1 MAKKKK
7 AKGARRLFKRAGKKA
22 GSGKARQRTRKTM
35 KKKFKPRATRM
46 TAMRKKKAVKAARRR
61 RAVHKRKTRRRGAGF
76 GNASQ
81 RANKHTMMELAHPV
95 TPEMDAVF
103 DHKPAQ
109 RPVAKCPEC
118 GSVKITFDS
127 IRGES
132 VCNMCGAVLKESM
145 IDLTQEWRAFDE
157 DQRSRRV
164 RTGAA
169 LTPTKHDQG
178 ITTEIGK
185 GRGELFK
192 VASKKR
198 AQYYRLTKWH
208 KRLIKSKDRNLSFAF
223 SELQRLISYLHLSK
237 AVHEKVAKLYTNA
250 VNEGL
255 VRGRSIESIIAALL
269 YTTCREEGAPR
280 TLDEISKASGINRRD
295 IGKTYRYIARKLRIR
310 ILPAKA
316 QDYVPR
322 FGSLLALPEKVQ
334 VRAVEVLD
342 EAGQRDVTSGKG
354 PIGVAAASL
363 YIAAVLEGE
372 KKTQREVA
380 DAIGVTEV
388 TIRNRYKEIVES
400 LGIKDIVEE
409 KVKEEEE
416 REAKL
421 AAKTAKLAKKGR

>member
-1 MAKKKK
+1 MEKNQKK
-7 AKGARRLFKRAGKKA
+7 G
-22 GSGKARQRTRKTM
+22 QQT
-35 KKKFKPRATRM
+35 
-46 TAMRKKKAVKAARRR
+46 
-61 RAVHKRKTRRRGAGF
+61 
-76 GNASQ
+76 
-81 RANKHTMMELAHPV
+81 
-95 TPEMDAVF
+95 
-103 DHKPAQ
+103 
-109 RPVAKCPEC
+109 CPEC
-118 GSVKITFDS
+118 GSTNIHYDHT
-127 IRGES
+127 RGES
-132 VCNMCGAVLKESM
+132 VCGTCGSVLKESM

-169 LTPTKHDQG
+169 LTPTKHDEG

-192 VASKKR
+192 VSSKKR

-223 SELQRLISYLHLSK
+223 SELQRLISYLHLSR
-237 AVHEKVAKLYTNA
+237 AIHEKVAKLYQSA
-250 VNEGL
+250 VNKGL
-255 VRGRSIESIIAALL
+255 VRGRSTESIIAALL

-295 IGKTYRYIARKLRIR
+295 IGKTYRYISRKLSIR

-322 FGSLLALPEKVQ
+322 FGSLLGLSERVQ
-334 VRAVEVLD
+334 VRAVDVLD
-342 EAGQRDVTSGKG
+342 DASNYDVTSGKG
-354 PIGVAAASL
+354 PIGVAAAAL

-388 TIRNRYKEIVES
+388 TIRNRYKEMVET
-400 LGIKDIVEE
+400 LGIKDEVEE
-409 KVKEEEE
+409 RVKEEDELPNE
-416 REAKL
+416 
-421 AAKTAKLAKKGR
+421 

>member
-1 MAKKKK
+1 VKQSKSRLKLKVKRKVHKTLHNKKPKK
-7 AKGARRLFKRAGKKA
+7 ASNPESTQL
-22 GSGKARQRTRKTM
+22 KT
-35 KKKFKPRATRM
+35 
-46 TAMRKKKAVKAARRR
+46 
-61 RAVHKRKTRRRGAGF
+61 
-76 GNASQ
+76 
-81 RANKHTMMELAHPV
+81 
-95 TPEMDAVF
+95 
-103 DHKPAQ
+103 AQ
-109 RPVAKCPEC
+109 RCPEC
-118 GSVKITFDS
+118 GSTHIIYDP

-132 VCNMCGAVLKESM
+132 VCESCGMVLKESM

-208 KRLIKSKDRNLSFAF
+208 KRLIKSRDRNLSFAL
-223 SELQRLISYLHLSK
+223 SELQRLISYLHLSR
-237 AVHEKVAKLYTNA
+237 AVHEKVAKLYQQA
-250 VNEGL
+250 VNKGL
-255 VRGRSIESIIAALL
+255 VRGRSTESIIAALL

-280 TLDEISKASGINRRD
+280 TLDEISKASGISKKD
-295 IGKTYRYIARKLRIR
+295 IGKTYRYISRKLSIR

-322 FGSLLALPEKVQ
+322 FGSLLDLSERVQ
-334 VRAVEVLD
+334 VKAVDILD
-342 EAGQRDVTSGKG
+342 KASKYDVTSGKG
-354 PIGVAAASL
+354 PIGVAAAAL
-363 YIAAVLEGE
+363 YIAAVLSGE

-380 DAIGVTEV
+380 DIIGVTEV
-388 TIRNRYKEIVES
+388 TIRNRYKEMVET
-400 LGIKDIVEE
+400 LGIKDEVEE

-416 REAKL
+416 K
-421 AAKTAKLAKKGR
+421 

>member
-1 MAKKKK
+1 MVAKKKK
-7 AKGARRLFKRAGKKA
+7 K
-22 GSGKARQRTRKTM
+22 TRE
-35 KKKFKPRATRM
+35 KKKIPEKTKTVK
-46 TAMRKKKAVKAARRR
+46 TA
-61 RAVHKRKTRRRGAGF
+61 RG
-76 GNASQ
+76 Q
-81 RANKHTMMELAHPV
+81 T
-95 TPEMDAVF
+95 
-103 DHKPAQ
+103 
-109 RPVAKCPEC
+109 CPEC
-118 GSVKITFDS
+118 GSTHIKFDHG
-127 IRGES
+127 RGES
-132 VCNMCGAVLKESM
+132 VCENCGAVIGESM

-169 LTPTKHDQG
+169 LTPTKHDEG

-223 SELQRLISYLHLSK
+223 SELQRLISYLHLSR
-237 AVHEKVAKLYTNA
+237 AVHERVAKLYQHA
-250 VNEGL
+250 VEKGL
-255 VRGRSIESIIAALL
+255 VRGRSTESIIAALL

-295 IGKTYRYIARKLRIR
+295 IGKTYRYISRKLSIR

-322 FGSLLALPEKVQ
+322 FGSLLGLSERVQ
-334 VRAVEVLD
+334 VRAVDVLD
-342 EAGQRDVTSGKG
+342 EAVKYDVTSGKG
-354 PIGVAAASL
+354 PIGVAAAAL

-388 TIRNRYKEIVES
+388 TIRNRYKEMVET
-400 LGIKDIVEE
+400 LGIKDEVEE
-409 KVKEEEE
+409 RVKEEEE
-416 REAKL
+416 
-421 AAKTAKLAKKGR
+421 T

>member
-1 MAKKKK
+1 MLGKKAKKKVEK
-7 AKGARRLFKRAGKKA
+7 RPARG
-22 GSGKARQRTRKTM
+22 Q
-35 KKKFKPRATRM
+35 
-46 TAMRKKKAVKAARRR
+46 
-61 RAVHKRKTRRRGAGF
+61 
-76 GNASQ
+76 
-81 RANKHTMMELAHPV
+81 
-95 TPEMDAVF
+95 
-103 DHKPAQ
+103 
-109 RPVAKCPEC
+109 KCPEC
-118 GSVKITFDS
+118 GSTNIRFDHS
-127 IRGES
+127 RGES
-132 VCNMCGAVLKESM
+132 VCENCGTVIGESM

-169 LTPTKHDQG
+169 LTPTKHDEG

-223 SELQRLISYLHLSK
+223 SELQRLVSYLHLSR
-237 AVHEKVAKLYTNA
+237 AVHERVAKLYQHA
-250 VNEGL
+250 VGKGL
-255 VRGRSIESIIAALL
+255 VRGRSTESIIAALL

-295 IGKTYRYIARKLRIR
+295 IGKTYRYISRKLNIR

-322 FGSLLALPEKVQ
+322 FGSLLGLSEKVQ
-334 VRAVEVLD
+334 VRAVDVLD
-342 EAGQRDVTSGKG
+342 DASTYDVTSGKG
-354 PIGVAAASL
+354 PIGVAAAAL

-388 TIRNRYKEIVES
+388 TIRNRYKEMVET
-400 LGIKDIVEE
+400 LGIKDEVEE
-409 KVKEEEE
+409 RVREEEE
-416 REAKL
+416 
-421 AAKTAKLAKKGR
+421 T